1 MPPEKRVNRLRTP
14 APDPRLTPPPMPPS
28 NQPGNRPYSGS
39 SPSGQSRRESPRTK
53 PSGTSSGLYKSAL
66 GKAVRQRWQQT
77 KTYVRRHPMLV
88 VVYWFLV
95 KTMLVLFLG
104 SVAWVVVLK
113 YVPVWFTP
121 LTISRKWDAMGTDQP
136 SEIHKTWRSF
146 DEINKEAAL
155 AVVASED
162 QQFPYHWGFDFDEIQ
177 DAIRENQYRKRPRGA
192 STISQ
197 QVAKNVFLWTG
208 RSYIRKGLEV
218 YFTVLIELIWG
229 KKRILEVY
237 LNVAETGP
245 MTFGVEAASERFYGH
260 SASSLSRSEAAR
272 IAAVL
277 PNPNKFSVKNP
288 SAYIQRRTRQI
299 SRQMRALGGQKYI
312 RNL

>member
-1 MPPEKRVNRLRTP
+1 MRE
-14 APDPRLTPPPMPPS
+14 
-28 NQPGNRPYSGS
+28 RPLLEQVYKFCVQAFLWLFFGS
-39 SPSGQSRRESPRTK
+39 
-53 PSGTSSGLYKSAL
+53 L
-66 GKAVRQRWQQT
+66 G
-77 KTYVRRHPMLV
+77 YVI
-88 VVYWFLV
+88 
-95 KTMLVLFLG
+95 
-104 SVAWVVVLK
+104 VLK
-113 YVPVWFTP
+113 YAPVLVTP
-121 LTISRKWDAMGTDQP
+121 LMVSRWMDTIGTDE
-136 SEIHKTWRSF
+136 SSHVYKTWRSY
-146 DEINKEAAL
+146 EAISKEAAL

-162 QQFPYHWGFDFDEIQ
+162 QDFPAHWGFDFDEIQ
-177 DAIRENQYRKRPRGA
+177 DAIKENQTRKRARGA

-245 MTFGVEAASERFYGH
+245 MTFGVEAASQRYYGH
-260 SASSLSRSEAAR
+260 PAATLSRAEAAR

-277 PNPNKFSVKNP
+277 PNPRQFSIKNP
-288 SAYIQRRTRQI
+288 STYIQRRTNQI